1 MEDKLGSDMIDG
13 KFVDWDNMTQ
23 EELQKM
29 KLKYK
34 KREEEILRK
43 INEELKLKSDK
54 DDENIR

>member
-34 KREEEILRK
+34 KREEEIL
-43 INEELKLKSDK
+43 NEELKLK
-54 DDENIR
+54 DDDNVR

>member
-13 KFVDWDNMTQ
+13 KFVDCDNMTQ
-23 EELQKM
+23 EELKEM

-43 INEELKLKSDK
+43 INEELKLK
-54 DDENIR
+54 DDDNVR

>member
-43 INEELKLKSDK
+43 INEELKLDSDK
-54 DDENIR
+54 TDDNIR